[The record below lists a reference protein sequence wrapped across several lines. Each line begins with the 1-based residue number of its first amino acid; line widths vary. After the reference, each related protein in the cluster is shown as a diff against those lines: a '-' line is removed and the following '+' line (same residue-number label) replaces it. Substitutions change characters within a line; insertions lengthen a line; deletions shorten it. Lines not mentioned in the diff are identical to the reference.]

1 MGKGADSIRKL
12 ATKERKRLRAQVSA
26 FKKEGTSAVDIA
38 RLRSDLERMVAFDD
52 QQKAEMD
59 AFKCEQWLA
68 SLNDFLQRGSCSD
81 IYFEMEAEEGSD
93 EDSDAF
99 EYGEDAADEIREEML
114 ALQENCSE
122 STLNASAKIAS
133 TMTYAGNVAHTVPAA
148 VLPECASSSSSG
160 SMPSTADTTTNT
172 TTDTSTKRK
181 MKLRSKP

>member
-26 FKKEGTSAVDIA
+26 FKKEGTSAVDVA

-68 SLNDFLQRGSCSD
+68 SLNDYQQRGDRSD
-81 IYFEMEAEEGSD
+81 VYFEMEAEEGSD

-99 EYGEDAADEIREEML
+99 EYADESADEMRAEMF
-114 ALQENCSE
+114 ALQETCSE
-122 STLNASAKIAS
+122 PTQNASAKVGSGSI
-133 TMTYAGNVAHTVPAA
+133 TTCAGNVPTHTVPTEM
-148 VLPECASSSSSG
+148 LPECAPSSVSDT
-160 SMPSTADTTTNT
+160 MPSTTDTT
-172 TTDTSTKRK
+172 TKRK
-181 MKLRSKP
+181 MKLRSKA